1 MKTKE
6 QMDDNSVS
14 RTVTV
19 VNPEGVH
26 ARPADMFART
36 ASRFSSEIQV
46 SKNGQSVDGKSILG
60 ILTLAAEEG
69 SQLEID
75 ASGEDAAQAI
85 DALAQLV
92 QAGFTEDQNIRG

>member
-1 MKTKE
+1 
-6 QMDDNSVS
+6 MDDNSVS